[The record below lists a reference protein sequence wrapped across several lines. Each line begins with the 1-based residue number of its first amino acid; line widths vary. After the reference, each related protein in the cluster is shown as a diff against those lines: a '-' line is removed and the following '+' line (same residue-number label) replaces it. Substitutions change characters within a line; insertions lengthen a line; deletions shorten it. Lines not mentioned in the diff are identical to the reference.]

1 MSGKG
6 VTLYTAGT
14 TNGWKASILLEE
26 LQLPYKV
33 RLIDLSANEQ
43 KEEWYLKINPNGRIP
58 AIGNALHAA
67 DASRACILVLIV
79 AFLQVSL
86 AIFPIC
92 VLLLFSPTVHTMRI
106 SSPVR
111 DCLPEYRTNSHVT
124 VTSFVCS

>member
-67 DASRACILVLIV
+67 DASRFCNLLPISAGMQ
-79 AFLQVSL
+79 ASL
-86 AIFPIC
+86 ATMLSPC
-92 VLLLFSPTVHTMRI
+92 VHCCFSPDI
-106 SSPVR
+106 A
-111 DCLPEYRTNSHVT
+111 
-124 VTSFVCS
+124 CSYMYSQQPCA

>member
-1 MSGKG
+1 MSSLNAGRRLLRVTYCRPPGYYIALAMSGKG

-58 AIGNALHAA
+58 AIGNALFITH
-67 DASRACILVLIV
+67 S
-79 AFLQVSL
+79 
-86 AIFPIC
+86 
-92 VLLLFSPTVHTMRI
+92 
-106 SSPVR
+106 
-111 DCLPEYRTNSHVT
+111 VT
-124 VTSFVCS
+124 R